1 MKMQRYNKCFAFI
14 IIVALLSTLTSCA
27 FYRHMDKTF
36 LYDDGYILGKT
47 SAEIQDKY
55 GVFDLMEAEFNEDGL
70 YCDGWCRY
78 LTAKGINDIDLY
90 MLIAPTYDEYYSIHF
105 DENGVAD
112 KIEMRVNIKGSQ
124 LIILFAG
131 ATSKFWQKEWFHWQL
146 G

>member
-55 GVFDLMEAEFNEDGL
+55 GKFDYAWASLNEDGL
-70 YCDGWCRY
+70 HCDGWCSY
-78 LTAKGINDIDLY
+78 ITAKCVNDIDLY
-90 MLIAPTYDEYYSIHF
+90 MFIAPINYDEHYSIHF
-105 DENGVAD
+105 DEKGIAD
-112 KIEMRVNIKGSQ
+112 KIEKRVTYSKG
-124 LIILFAG
+124 G
-131 ATSKFWQKEWFHWQL
+131 
-146 G
+146 